1 MGTVVGTVV
10 GTVGVVCGRWLLVVF
25 VLLEEGRGV
34 EIISL
39 LILYLQIGQRLSYS
53 IKYVFNAS

>member
-1 MGTVVGTVV
+1 MGTVV

-39 LILYLQIGQRLSYS
+39 LILYLQIGQRLWIVNCSWMHLQ
-53 IKYVFNAS
+53 